1 MYEEKLLLN
10 PGPVPVQQ
18 DVLESMTEPMIS
30 HRSDEFEDIY
40 SGAQSNLQRIFEH
53 STLSGRKTSS
63 GGTCLILNGSATMSM
78 ESIVANTVSERDEVV
93 SIVNGKFGRRFAKIA
108 ERYTENVRRVECEWG
123 GSISI
128 EDVSE
133 AISDSTNLVTAVHN
147 ETSTGILNPVW
158 AFGEVAD
165 RHDALFAVDSVT
177 SLGGDVFCINDW
189 NIDVAV
195 TGSQKALESPP
206 GISAVY
212 LTEDMREHLSGD
224 SAPFYQDLEWHLRK
238 EETNQTPFTSAVP
251 IFRALEV
258 ATNNILE
265 EGLSDRIQRHHR
277 QALAFRTGFQK
288 MGLDIF
294 PETRGQTVTSNTVTA
309 VELPETIRGE
319 KSEMFFRTM
328 NEYGV
333 SVSGGQA
340 HLDGDIFR
348 VSNMGSLS
356 VEQIIR
362 GVKAVG
368 QSLQDLS
375 VDVDTKLAVSSA
387 RSILEETSG

>member
-1 MYEEKLLLN
+1 MYQNKLLLN

-30 HRSDEFEDIY
+30 HRSKEFECIY
-40 SGAQSNLQRIFEH
+40 ESAQSNLERIFEQ
-53 STLSGRKTSS
+53 STLSDRNTSS

-78 ESIVANTVSERDEVV
+78 EAVVANTISDGDEVV
-93 SIVNGKFGRRFAKIA
+93 SIVNGKFGRRFARIA
-108 ERYTENVRRVECEWG
+108 ERHTEEVQRVECEWG
-123 GSISI
+123 KSISM
-128 EDVSE
+128 EDLNES
-133 AISDSTNLVTAVHN
+133 ISDSTDLVTAVHN
-147 ETSTGILNPVW
+147 ETSTGVLNPVW
-158 AFGEVAD
+158 AFGEIAD
-165 RHDALFAVDSVT
+165 RHDTLFAVDSVT
-177 SLGGDVFCINDW
+177 SLGGDVFCIDDW
-189 NIDVAV
+189 NVDIAV

-206 GISAVY
+206 GVSAVY
-212 LTEDMREHLSGD
+212 LTEDMREHLSGN

-265 EGLSDRIQRHHR
+265 EGLGDRIQRHHR
-277 QALAFRTGFQK
+277 QALAFRTGFQN

-309 VELPETIRGE
+309 VELPESIRGE
-319 KSEMFFRTM
+319 RSELFFRTM
-328 NEYGV
+328 SEYGV

-356 VEQIIR
+356 MDQIIR
-362 GVKAVG
+362 GIQVVG
-368 QSLQDLS
+368 ESLQDLS

-387 RSILEETSG
+387 RSILNETPS